1 MLGFRWQRT
10 AVLVLLPLITAC
22 GSAIK
27 SEPVGAPA
35 AALHAS
41 RAAGN
46 SRPQLH
52 PPASPRTDVE
62 DINAV
67 DPVTALIATS
77 DRHFKIG
84 QTELE
89 QGHFE
94 AAKQEFNLAVN
105 VLLESPYG
113 ARTEPRVR
121 EHFDRLVDR
130 ISTYE
135 VRALADGDG
144 FTETKYEPAT
154 IDELLALST
163 TFGTPATTLELK
175 DIVQLDLA
183 STSHDVP
190 IPLNQRVL
198 DYIELFQGRL
208 HDFIEDGL
216 RRGSKYLPMIQNV
229 FRAEG
234 LPLDLAYVPL
244 IESAFKPNALSRVKA
259 KGVWQFMTGTAVEN
273 GLRRDW
279 YIDERS
285 DPEKATLAAAKY
297 LRTLSTLFNG
307 DWHLALASYNG
318 GPGRLQRAIKTAN
331 LNDFWGLAEK
341 PRALPHETREY
352 VPMILAAI
360 VIARNPAQYGF
371 EFDPEAALAFES
383 VTLPRPVDL
392 RRVAEWTETTI
403 DEIQTLNPELR
414 RWTTPVRDT
423 RYELRVPPGTKD
435 IVLSR
440 LDASPTADLASLKYY
455 TVKHGD
461 TLALV
466 ARKLNVSK
474 PDLAEANYLPVSAR
488 LTAGDRLIV
497 PHEATVLMA
506 ARADRGIPVADAR
519 RTVNEAGQLA
529 EATPTNRVRVSYQVK
544 SGDTLASVARLFQ
557 TTVVS
562 IKTWN
567 PRLPSDRLTTGQRL
581 TVYRLAD

>member
-1 MLGFRWQRT
+1 M
-10 AVLVLLPLITAC
+10 
-22 GSAIK
+22 K
-27 SEPVGAPA
+27 SKAGNVSSA
-35 AALHAS
+35 AAVPV
-41 RAAGN
+41 AAPVPETGPVQ
-46 SRPQLH
+46 SLPV
-52 PPASPRTDVE
+52 PPE
-62 DINAV
+62 
-67 DPVTALIATS
+67 DPVLTLIAAS
-77 DRHFKIG
+77 DRAFKAG
-84 QTELE
+84 QFELE

-94 AAKQEFNLAVN
+94 AAKQEFNRAVN

-113 ARTEPRVR
+113 ARTEPRIR

-144 FTETKYEPAT
+144 FTETRSEPAT
-154 IDELLALST
+154 IDELLTLST
-163 TFGTPATTLELK
+163 TFGTPTATAELK
-175 DIVQLDLA
+175 SAVESDLETTGHDI
-183 STSHDVP
+183 P

-198 DYIELFQGRL
+198 AYIGLFQGRL
-208 HDFIEDGL
+208 HEFIEEGM
-216 RRGSKYLPMIQNV
+216 RRGSRYLPMIQGV

-244 IESAFKPNALSRVKA
+244 VESAFKPSALSRTKA
-259 KGVWQFMTGTAVEN
+259 KGVWQFMTGTAIEN

-297 LRTLSTLFNG
+297 LRTLSNLFNG

-318 GPGRLQRAIKTAN
+318 GPGRLQRAVKN
-331 LNDFWGLAEK
+331 GRSDDFWQLAAK
-341 PRALPHETREY
+341 PRLLPRETREY

-371 EFDPEAALAFES
+371 EFETETPPSYER

-423 RYELRVPPGTKD
+423 QYELKVPVGTSG
-435 IVLSR
+435 VVMSR
-440 LDASPTADLASLKYY
+440 LEESASIDLATLKFY
-455 TVKHGD
+455 TVKKGD
-461 TLALV
+461 TLAAI

-474 PDLAEANYLPVSAR
+474 TDLADANYLPSTAR
-488 LTAGDRLIV
+488 VAAGQKLMV
-497 PHEATVLMA
+497 PHEATVLMT
-506 ARADRGIPVADAR
+506 ARAERGVPVAEARKIVADAG
-519 RTVNEAGQLA
+519 ELA
-529 EATPTNRVRVSYQVK
+529 DATSTNRVKTSYQVRR
-544 SGDTLASVARLFQ
+544 GDTLASIARVFQ
-557 TTVVS
+557 TSVAS

-567 PRLPSDRLTTGQRL
+567 PRISGDRLTTGQRL
-581 TVYRLAD
+581 TVYRLAN